1 MSDQRPEPTRKE
13 REQFRLRELIGQHSQ
28 GGWEKAWSAA
38 LMLSCF
44 AHLSRR
50 TV

>member
-28 GGWEKAWSAA
+28 GGWEKAWSA
-38 LMLSCF
+38 LLLSCF
-44 AHLSRR
+44 ANLSRP